1 MEINEFIEKFADALD
16 FDNVSDLSD
25 STEFKEL
32 DEWSSLAALDILS
45 MIDDEMD
52 VTLTGRDIRGVNTI
66 KELFNLANSR
76 K

>member
-1 MEINEFIEKFADALD
+1 MELNEFIEKFADALD
-16 FDNVSDLSD
+16 LDNVSDLNG

-66 KELFNLANSR
+66 EELFNLANSR